1 MNTIL
6 LSNICFLILLIQ
18 SSSIASLKTQTPKFS
33 SFIQKQSTSIQISG
47 DFNST
52 KEVRDI
58 LSATIGESI
67 DHKDTYY
74 FIFLAKSL
82 ESFKKINQKF
92 KSTLFDVFNNIIDLK
107 YYQDKTKGHNS
118 FVHII
123 IINAGT
129 IIEDKKVKAVNDEFF
144 SFILN
149 KYNIKNKL
157 QAAISKA
164 NEILTSVIEA
174 KNDTDQESIQN
185 VSLIEKKK
193 KLFVQKKQIVLAEK
207 KENNNRLTRFIW
219 ALLMVLIF
227 SIAVF
232 FFVKYSIDWA
242 TASKTELNK
251 LKDQKLREIT
261 DALITKEFLK
271 EEE

>member
-33 SFIQKQSTSIQISG
+33 SFIQKQSIQISG

-149 KYNIKNKL
+149 KYNIKNKI

-164 NEILTSVIEA
+164 NETLTSVIEA
-174 KNDTDQESIQN
+174 KNDTDPESIQN

-193 KLFVQKKQIVLAEK
+193 NLFVQKKQIVLAEK

>member
-18 SSSIASLKTQTPKFS
+18 LSSISSLKTQSAKSS
-33 SFIQKQSTSIQISG
+33 SFLQKQSTSFETTAE
-47 DFNST
+47 FNST
-52 KEVRDI
+52 KKLR
-58 LSATIGESI
+58 TIVASTIDESQE
-67 DHKDTYY
+67 HKETFY
-74 FIFLAKSL
+74 FIVIAKSL
-82 ESFKKINQKF
+82 EAFKKINKKF
-92 KSTLFDVFNNIIDLK
+92 KPTLFDVFNNIIDIK
-107 YYQDKTKGHNS
+107 YIHDKTEGQNA
-118 FVHII
+118 FVHIMI
-123 IINAGT
+123 IKDGT
-129 IIEDKKVKAVNDEFF
+129 VIEDKKVKVVNDEFF

-149 KYNIKNKL
+149 KYNIKTKIE
-157 QAAISKA
+157 AAITKA
-164 NEILTSVIEA
+164 NETLASVIEE
-174 KNDTDQESIQN
+174 KNDTDPEDVQN
-185 VSLIEKKK
+185 VSLIEKKR
-193 KLFVQKKQIVLAEK
+193 KLFVQKKQTVLAEK
-207 KENNNRLTRFIW
+207 KDNNNRLTRFIW
-219 ALLMVLIF
+219 ASLMVLIF